1 MSKII
6 STNFIKP
13 TPFIPEKLQLY
24 VGISIVVMFVL
35 LMYLLIRS
43 SQVEQQLNQLESNN
57 ETLSEQYDQISRSE
71 VALPDQ
77 SVMQELDRK
86 VALVNNLGG
95 IVGESTVTVLNEI
108 EKSLPNNALITTL
121 SHKAK
126 LGEVDL
132 TVKSTDTLSL
142 TAFVHDLESS
152 EHFNQVLIRRQS
164 HDEQDS
170 DATAY
175 DIRIIQAH
183 GK

>member
-1 MSKII
+1 MSKMI
-6 STNFIKP
+6 STNFIKR

-24 VGISIVVMFVL
+24 VGALIVVMFVL
-35 LMYLLIRS
+35 LIYLLIRS
-43 SQVEQQLNQLESNN
+43 SQVEEQLSQLKSRNESLN
-57 ETLSEQYDQISRSE
+57 EQFEQIARAAVS
-71 VALPDQ
+71 LPPPA
-77 SVMQELDRK
+77 VMQELDRK
-86 VALVNNLGG
+86 VELVNNLVNV
-95 IVGESTVTVLNEI
+95 VGESTVTVLSEI
-108 EKSLPNNALITTL
+108 EKSLPNDALITTL

-132 TVKSTDTLSL
+132 TVTSTDTLSL

-152 EHFNQVLIRRQS
+152 EHFKQVLIRRQS
-164 HDEQDS
+164 HDAQDA